1 MAHTHLKKIKIVLLI
16 AFILSLGGIGFVFY
30 SQNKIL
36 YEKNSPVF
44 TTTMGQTD
52 LIELTNPLPG
62 QTISSPF
69 TVTGRARGNWF
80 FEASFPVMLTN
91 WDGLIIAQ
99 APAQAEGEWMTEEFV
114 PFSVTL
120 TFDENQL
127 YERGSLILKKGNPSD
142 LPEHDDALEIPVLLK
157 TKK

>member
-1 MAHTHLKKIKIVLLI
+1 MRISKIFLITAGIVFLI
-16 AFILSLGGIGFVFY
+16 GIGLTIYVRY
-30 SQNKIL
+30 ETPNKST
-36 YEKNSPVF
+36 KATF
-44 TTTMGQTD
+44 TTAQGRTD

-62 QTISSPF
+62 QTISSPL
-69 TVTGRARGNWF
+69 TVTGRARGNWY

-127 YERGSLILKKGNPSD
+127 YERGSLILKKDNPSD